1 MATKPSTKAKYLHVV
16 LLGPPGAGKGT
27 QAVSLSQNL
36 GLIHVASGD
45 LFRQAQE
52 EGSELGLLAK
62 SYMEKGQLVPDEITI
77 KMILERLSNLGDEK
91 GVILDGFPR
100 NLGQAKALDEE
111 LRKRDRGIDK
121 AIYIRVSTEELIRR
135 LSGRWICRNC
145 QRPYHSVS
153 SPPKASGKCDLCGGE
168 LYQRQDDS
176 EETARKRLEV
186 YFDQT
191 LPLIEY
197 YAQAGKLTEVNG
209 EQSIEEVGKI
219 LGDSLT

>member
-1 MATKPSTKAKYLHVV
+1 M
-16 LLGPPGAGKGT
+16 
-27 QAVSLSQNL
+27 
-36 GLIHVASGD
+36 
-45 LFRQAQE
+45 
-52 EGSELGLLAK
+52 AK

-121 AIYIRVSTEELIRR
+121 AIYIRVSIEELVRR

-153 SPPKASGKCDLCGGE
+153 SPPKVAGKCDLCGGE
-168 LYQRQDDS
+168 LYQRRDDS